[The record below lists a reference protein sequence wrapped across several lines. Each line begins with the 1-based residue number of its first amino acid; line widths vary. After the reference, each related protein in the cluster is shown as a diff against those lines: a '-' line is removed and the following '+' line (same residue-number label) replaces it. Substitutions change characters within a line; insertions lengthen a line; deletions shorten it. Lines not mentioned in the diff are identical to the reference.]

1 MTGPELCGPWTWLVG
16 SVNLR
21 RAGRLP
27 LLGLG
32 REARVSWVL
41 VDLGSETLRLQPP
54 PASDLPRISGQN
66 SAEIDLKLK
75 NRGWS

>member
-1 MTGPELCGPWTWLVG
+1 M
-16 SVNLR
+16 NLR